1 MGAKCWNER
10 EDTILLEGRRK
21 NISFEE
27 IALSIGRSPK
37 ACMARWQRLTA
48 GSGSY
53 NELQAIEDIKDH
65 SAALGEAINGLIAR
79 MQRTTPR
86 TLAFVLGPKPAT
98 DHAKPAPF
106 GTASAERRL
115 AA

>member
-10 EDTILLEGRRK
+10 EDNILLEGRRK

-37 ACMARWQRLTA
+37 ACRARWEKA
-48 GSGSY
+48 SSGWGSY
-53 NELQAIEDIKDH
+53 NELQAIEDIKDA
-65 SAALGEAINGLIAR
+65 SIALGEAINALIQR
-79 MQRTTPR
+79 MSPR

>member
-10 EDTILLEGRRK
+10 EDNILLEGRRK

-37 ACMARWQRLTA
+37 ACRARWEKA
-48 GSGSY
+48 SSGWGSY
-53 NELQAIEDIKDH
+53 NELQAIEDIKDATDELE
-65 SAALGEAINGLIAR
+65 AAIKSLMAR
-79 MQRTTPR
+79 MDPR
-86 TLAFVLGPKPAT
+86 TLAFVQGPKPAT
-98 DHAKPAPF
+98 DHSKAAPF
-106 GTASAERRL
+106 GTARAERRL

>member
-37 ACMARWQRLTA
+37 ACRARWEKA
-48 GSGSY
+48 SSGWGSY

-65 SAALGEAINGLIAR
+65 TAALGEAIKALMAR
-79 MQRTTPR
+79 MDRG
-86 TLAFVLGPKPAT
+86 TLAFVLGPKPTT
-98 DHAKPAPF
+98 DHARPAPF